1 MKKRIYIYELD
12 CYKVASEEQ
21 IQRMRISPER
31 YFNLEGLPSEE
42 LAEKLEEF
50 IWERGK
56 MLAPSSMASEVTYYN
71 NIREFLIDRKIQSLD
86 AREEEKIIRMLKGWM
101 LERGYAL
108 SSKKYRPAYDK
119 IGIESPSIV
128 RHMKKILK
136 FLEEEDGRDEQEKD
150 IWTLKN
156 FDFPIYRN
164 PIKNTETINFTKIV
178 QPDIREEVKKVIFMH
193 LKYSPCAYGNGNFA
207 IENVE
212 RHLQEKNLNNLKQS
226 DKELYGMYLT
236 DCKISRYQLL
246 TDDGGNVFRHLAAQ
260 TAKREAV
267 IPEVDNFAGEIQEK
281 ETLERENGTVEEHL
295 EEANKKREEAE
306 QAEKGEENNIAA
318 QKPQGEVKN
327 PIEDANQ
334 WKKSSILSLVVRDES
349 SLSNK
354 AISLEHTL
362 EHRQKEAGNLPVQ
375 GAILEELW
383 FAKYLET
390 HMSSYRQVQ
399 SNHALDY
406 EWEYILNGESTDRD
420 NLKET
425 VKSLITIREIANM
438 GYLIRDQQ
446 KCIEAQELAT
456 ALMGWSMNP
465 AVISA
470 TKWGIIAAWAYSE
483 SILDVRALLEGR
495 KIAWIKNA
503 EQWTTGIN
511 QTSEAVDGFAMAK
524 DCENGWDYMKYLK
537 FLVSMKKNSAVNY
550 RSMDIIEVNTS
561 AISGKS
567 IQMDHMMT
575 GCESEVTYEA
585 EPLFWNL
592 ITIKTLGMETFRID
606 RSNQYTYF

>member
-1 MKKRIYIYELD
+1 MQKVYSKKASITVFLTLLLLLSASFFFALLETARLKGLGTKADIVSDAALESVFAEYQKEIYENYGLLMLD
-12 CYKVASEEQ
+12 
-21 IQRMRISPER
+21 
-31 YFNLEGLPSEE
+31 
-42 LAEKLEEF
+42 
-50 IWERGK
+50 
-56 MLAPSSMASEVTYYN
+56 
-71 NIREFLIDRKIQSLD
+71 
-86 AREEEKIIRMLKGWM
+86 
-101 LERGYAL
+101 
-108 SSKKYRPAYDK
+108 
-119 IGIESPSIV
+119 
-128 RHMKKILK
+128 
-136 FLEEEDGRDEQEKD
+136 
-150 IWTLKN
+150 
-156 FDFPIYRN
+156 
-164 PIKNTETINFTKIV
+164 
-178 QPDIREEVKKVIFMH
+178 
-193 LKYSPCAYGNGNFA
+193 CAYGSGNFA

-212 RHLQEKNLNNLKQS
+212 KRLQEKNLNNLKQS
-226 DKELYGMYLT
+226 EKELYGINLT
-236 DCKISRYQLL
+236 ECKIPGYQLL
-246 TDDGGNVFRHLAAQ
+246 TDNGGNVFRHLAAR
-260 TAKREAV
+260 TAKREALV
-267 IPEVDNFAGEIQEK
+267 QEVDDFAEEIQQK
-281 ETLERENGTVEEHL
+281 ETLEQENGTVEERL
-295 EEANKKREEAE
+295 EEANKTIEEVE
-306 QAEKGEENNIAA
+306 QAKQAENTESAEKPEQKESTKNTGNTEEKEKVWDIAA

-406 EWEYILNGESTDRD
+406 EWEYILNGESSDRD

-425 VKSLITIREIANM
+425 VKSLITIRETANM

-470 TKWGIIAAWAYSE
+470 TKWGILAAWAYSE

-537 FLVSMKKNSAVNY
+537 FLVSTKKNSAVNY

-575 GCESEVTYEA
+575 GCESRVSYEA
-585 EPLFWNL
+585 EPLFWNM
-592 ITIKTLGMETFRID
+592 ITIQRLGMETFQID
-606 RSNQYTYF
+606 RCNQYTYF